1 MTTARF
7 LKEALAVLLLQ
18 LCLAHADVTSPLASL
33 QLKRSGDAN
42 AMGLTLKSSLGA
54 VLESRSSALQL
65 ECSRSWGAP
74 SMTLDPSSL
83 LLRLRGGKKGTGS
96 QGKRGTGHKAH
107 PNYKYNLSLPRKS
120 RADTNKRKRYT
131 LHKKPERSGRHK
143 HLRLV
148 QQRFKN
154 GFRCSAPYK
163 GPVMKNVEA

>member
-65 ECSRSWGAP
+65 E
-74 SMTLDPSSL
+74 
-83 LLRLRGGKKGTGS
+83 
-96 QGKRGTGHKAH
+96 
-107 PNYKYNLSLPRKS
+107 
-120 RADTNKRKRYT
+120 
-131 LHKKPERSGRHK
+131 
-143 HLRLV
+143 
-148 QQRFKN
+148 
-154 GFRCSAPYK
+154 
-163 GPVMKNVEA
+163 